1 MALQIQIA
9 LSKINITFRLCTF
22 DGTSFD
28 VKLIVCHDGT
38 PVHLDFYLV
47 CDTAVNSLIWEM
59 RGVWCFAAGEEGH
72 IRGKNREKVFP
83 KDGDVYFMLPRPA
96 DDLADRTWM
105 DICRLRRRVWT

>member
-1 MALQIQIA
+1 MAWFIHFPRIEM
-9 LSKINITFRLCTF
+9 TFRLCTI
-22 DGTSFD
+22 DGTSLD